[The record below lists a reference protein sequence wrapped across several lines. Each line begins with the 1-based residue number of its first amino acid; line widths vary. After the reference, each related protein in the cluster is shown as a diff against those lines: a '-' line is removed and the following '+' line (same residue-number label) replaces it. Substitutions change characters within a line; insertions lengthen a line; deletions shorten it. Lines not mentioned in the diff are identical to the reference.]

1 MTSLVRFLTGDPLR
15 WQGIT
20 TDRPRIDNGYLKRVL
35 QQGGVPFR
43 AQAECT
49 QLDLA

>member
-1 MTSLVRFLTGDPLR
+1 MNRDKGLLR

-20 TDRPRIDNGYLKRVL
+20 TDRPGTDNGYLKRIV
-35 QQGGVPFR
+35 QQSGVPFR

>member
-1 MTSLVRFLTGDPLR
+1 MNRDEGLLR

-20 TDRPRIDNGYLKRVL
+20 TDRPGTDNGYLKRIV
-35 QQGGVPFR
+35 QQSGVSFR
-43 AQAECT
+43 AQSECT